1 MKKYKMF
8 YQAAALV
15 LAAVLATGMLSSCTV
30 KDSGIL
36 MAFDGTDTGKN
47 ADIGIYGTA
56 TFADLITS
64 QVQLL
69 QKMQKWRMKIFQLL
83 RLFELI

>member
-36 MAFDGTDTGKN
+36 MGIDTFIN
-47 ADIGIYGTA
+47 ILSIDHLIG
-56 TFADLITS
+56 
-64 QVQLL
+64 V
-69 QKMQKWRMKIFQLL
+69 
-83 RLFELI
+83 

>member
-64 QVQLL
+64 QVCAVAPENA
-69 QKMQKWRMKIFQLL
+69 KMEDENISSN
-83 RLFELI
+83 